1 MKYIMFED
9 FAGEPL
15 PVLFPDRIAHD
26 EIRSQIPYT
35 QILGAGYIALQGDDV
50 LCSGESK
57 ALEAKARP
65 EDGPIIADHLKSRNN
80 T

>member
-9 FAGEPL
+9 FSGEPL
-15 PVLFPDRIAHD
+15 PVLFPDRIAHE

-35 QILGAGYIALQGDDV
+35 QILGAGYITLQDNNV

-57 ALEAKARP
+57 ALKEKARD
-65 EDGPIIADHLKSRNN
+65 EDGPIIAAHLKS
-80 T
+80 